1 MRLSA
6 PLLTLSTVVL
16 GLGLMLGCRPTVSTS
31 TEATAASPT
40 ASPTA
45 SPAANSTASPTL
57 EEASATSQS
66 SSGTD
71 TTATQPVAQATQEVP
86 PAVFA
91 ESGVA
96 IRGAD
101 PVAYFTESRYVPGS
115 ADHTYE
121 WANVTWQF
129 SSAENRDLFAGRPEQ
144 YAPQYGG
151 FCAWAVSEGYTASV
165 DPNAWEIVDGKLYL
179 NYDARIQ
186 RRWQR
191 DIPGNIARAN
201 DNWPGVLN

>member
-6 PLLTLSTVVL
+6 SLLTLSTVVL
-16 GLGLMLGCRPTVSTS
+16 GLGLMLGCRPSVSTS

-40 ASPTA
+40 ASPT
-45 SPAANSTASPTL
+45 L
-57 EEASATSQS
+57 EEASTTSQS
-66 SSGTD
+66 SSDTD
-71 TTATQPVAQATQEVP
+71 ATETQPVAQATQEVP

-101 PVAYFTESRYVPGS
+101 PVAYFTESRYVSGS

-121 WANVTWQF
+121 WANATWQF
-129 SSAENRDLFAGRPEQ
+129 SSAENRDLFADNPEQ